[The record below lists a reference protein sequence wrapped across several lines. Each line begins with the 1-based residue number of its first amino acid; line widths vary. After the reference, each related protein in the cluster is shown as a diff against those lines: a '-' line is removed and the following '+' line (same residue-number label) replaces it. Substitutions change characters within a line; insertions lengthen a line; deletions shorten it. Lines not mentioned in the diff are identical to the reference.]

1 MRRPEFIRHSAY
13 KLMFY
18 LGIVDV
24 LAALVGGVLCG
35 VIYIRGDIFC
45 TNPNFVYIVSCF
57 PAGMF
62 SQYIVLSVRRRIV
75 RSCKLSNIGP
85 GASKRSFTRNHFRK
99 VEIAI
104 TFFPEGISKTFLCK
118 PPLNHTTF

>member
-1 MRRPEFIRHSAY
+1 MRRPEYIRHSAY

-62 SQYIVLSVRRRIV
+62 SQYIVLSVRRQTV
-75 RSCKLSNIGP
+75 RSGKLSNVGS
-85 GASKRSFTRNHFRK
+85 GVSKVSVTYYVIIFGSGGSFIYYVINFGK
-99 VEIAI
+99 LK
-104 TFFPEGISKTFLCK
+104 SL
-118 PPLNHTTF
+118 